1 MNKPVQS
8 QNSMSDTLTEPLGL
22 QRFRKS
28 PRPLFPFLALVDF
41 CAIGT
46 LFLMFSTRFIFTP
59 GLNLE
64 LPLGEGIVTEGVSA
78 MGVLTVLS
86 GEGVDK
92 LLFEGRI
99 YSSLD
104 DPAFAE
110 GLEEFAHKHS
120 SLSSMLL
127 VKLDRSTSMQTFF
140 QICRI
145 ARKSG
150 IDRIHIASEVKP

>member
-1 MNKPVQS
+1 
-8 QNSMSDTLTEPLGL
+8 MSDTLTEPLGL

-28 PRPLFPFLALVDF
+28 PRSLFPFLALVDF

-59 GLNLE
+59 GLNLK

-92 LLFEGRI
+92 LLFEGR
-99 YSSLD
+99 
-104 DPAFAE
+104 
-110 GLEEFAHKHS
+110 
-120 SLSSMLL
+120 
-127 VKLDRSTSMQTFF
+127 
-140 QICRI
+140 
-145 ARKSG
+145 
-150 IDRIHIASEVKP
+150 